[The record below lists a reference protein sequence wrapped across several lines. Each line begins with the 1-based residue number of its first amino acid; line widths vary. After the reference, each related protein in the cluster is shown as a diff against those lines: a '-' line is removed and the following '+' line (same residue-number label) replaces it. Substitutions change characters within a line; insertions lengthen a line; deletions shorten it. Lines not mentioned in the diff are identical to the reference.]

1 MQQFPGVCKA
11 KLSSELISQKSAQ
24 TEHSGMLC
32 QNRRLHF
39 RRNGPNGCF
48 WRGQGSTRL
57 VGLSTPAAGFG
68 ACPTCSPC
76 LPPPHCHHRF
86 PLGHCKFILGLRKS
100 PTHNSVNNHQ
110 DPYSGVL
117 RIHATITS
125 TRIFEWACC
134 LLRGAKLRGE
144 ILSGSTVFNA
154 VRGTAANF

>member
-1 MQQFPGVCKA
+1 MHYRHGDG
-11 KLSSELISQKSAQ
+11 
-24 TEHSGMLC
+24 TY
-32 QNRRLHF
+32 RLTLWRCPSNCCF
-39 RRNGPNGCF
+39 LESPRNAIPRNGATKKGPNGWF
-48 WRGQGSTRL
+48 WRGQGRVRL

-68 ACPTCSPC
+68 ACPACSPC

-117 RIHATITS
+117 RNHTTITS

-134 LLRGAKLRGE
+134 ILRGAKRRGE

-154 VRGTAANF
+154 ARSATANF